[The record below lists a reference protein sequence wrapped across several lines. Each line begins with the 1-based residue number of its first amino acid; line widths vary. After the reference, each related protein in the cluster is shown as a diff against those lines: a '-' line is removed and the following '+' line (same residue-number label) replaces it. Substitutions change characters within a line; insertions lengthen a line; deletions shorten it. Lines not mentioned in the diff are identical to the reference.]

1 MILFVLT
8 PFLILVSILIKLDS
22 KGPIF
27 FRQVRVGKGLNT
39 FNFLKFRSMTNIE
52 REVKPVHGRA
62 SGVTKVGYYLRR
74 FKIDE
79 LPQLYH
85 VLIGQMS
92 LVGPRPS
99 IPAQLEQ
106 MTELEKNRYSVSPG
120 LTGLAQVSGNIHLP
134 WQERYKVDLKYIR
147 NISVLNDLRIIC
159 RTVLLIFIGEEK
171 FVDQPLKIKTYDK

>member
-1 MILFVLT
+1 
-8 PFLILVSILIKLDS
+8 
-22 KGPIF
+22 
-27 FRQVRVGKGLNT
+27 
-39 FNFLKFRSMTNIE
+39 
-52 REVKPVHGRA
+52 VKPVHGRA